1 MNISES
7 MVYVLKNRSSSLFS
21 SFWKTDLRLV
31 FRDVK
36 NDFKDILSSSKNVF
50 KTIKHQSVKETL
62 KDVKDSTMDAVTVFK
77 VVPGR
82 IRQGLLYF
90 RDDLIHEME
99 VLSEQKQKTIFCI
112 KVIAV
117 LSSFTLN
124 TLYGVR
130 QTKNH
135 LQFRGFKFKNALT
148 HMVATEILVR
158 VTQVFIVRLLNEM
171 EAQVEDVEERK
182 KIASFKSIISS
193 GAPLDSHPDFDLT
206 PSEGDRAMA
215 VVEAF
220 KTFIMTGQRVT
231 P

>member
-7 MVYVLKNRSSSLFS
+7 MVYVLKNRSSSLFT
-21 SFWKTDLRLV
+21 SFWKTDLRKV

-36 NDFKDILSSSKNVF
+36 NDFKDILSSSKSVMT
-50 KTIKHQSVKETL
+50 TIKEQSVKETL
-62 KDVKDSTMDAVTVFK
+62 KDVKDSTKDAVTVFK

-82 IRQGLLYF
+82 IRQGLLFF

-99 VLSEQKQKTIFCI
+99 QLSEQKQKTIFCI

-124 TLYGVR
+124 ALYGVR

-135 LQFRGFKFKNALT
+135 LQFRGLKLKSALT

-171 EAQVEDVEERK
+171 ETQVDDADELK
-182 KIASFKSIISS
+182 KISNFKSLISS
-193 GAPLDSHPDFDLT
+193 GTPLDSHPDFDLT
-206 PSEGDRAMA
+206 ASEGDRALA
-215 VVEAF
+215 IVEAF
-220 KTFIMTGQRVT
+220 KNFIMTGNRAT